1 MGGHRVECSVRS
13 DRVPLRLGP
22 REIRLSGAR
31 RVVDDHWLPAMGR
44 TARLTV
50 REWSVNMGFF
60 DRLANVWK
68 GFLSLWVSDI
78 ESRNPEAVYEAAID
92 ERVRKHRDL
101 KKAVSGI
108 VYLRNKLSNERELK
122 EVMAQL
128 PVAIEDG
135 EDEVALVLIQ
145 KKDELTAQ
153 IESLSAEL
161 RKVSDQ
167 AEEAKSGLL
176 AFQSE
181 IEKLKREKEQMLA
194 KKANAEARIQIQ
206 DTLDGLSTDADVK
219 ALDNVREH
227 ISKLQ
232 AEADIGSEIK
242 GDSLDAKLAKIKEK
256 AANSSARSQLDEMKR
271 QMASRQAAAE
281 GASGVKKSI

>member
-1 MGGHRVECSVRS
+1 
-13 DRVPLRLGP
+13 
-22 REIRLSGAR
+22 
-31 RVVDDHWLPAMGR
+31 
-44 TARLTV
+44 
-50 REWSVNMGFF
+50 MGFF
-60 DRLANVWK
+60 DRLANIWR

-92 ERVRKHRDL
+92 ERVRKHREL

-108 VYLRNKLSNERELK
+108 VYLRNKLSNELEAKERDLK
-122 EVMAQL
+122 EVMTQL

-145 KKDELTAQ
+145 KKDELTGQ
-153 IESLSAEL
+153 IETLSDEL
-161 RKVSDQ
+161 KKVSDQ

-181 IEKLKREKEQMLA
+181 IEKLKREKEQMVA

-206 DTLDGLSTDADVK
+206 ETLDGLSTDADVK

-232 AEADIGSEIK
+232 AEADIGSEIQ
-242 GDSLDAKLAKIKEK
+242 GDSLDAKLQRIKEK
-256 AANSSARSQLDEMKR
+256 AANSSAKSQLEEMKK
-271 QMASRQAAAE
+271 QMAARRQAQAE
-281 GASGVKKSI
+281 GVKKTI

>member
-1 MGGHRVECSVRS
+1 
-13 DRVPLRLGP
+13 
-22 REIRLSGAR
+22 
-31 RVVDDHWLPAMGR
+31 
-44 TARLTV
+44 
-50 REWSVNMGFF
+50 MGFF
-60 DRLANVWK
+60 DRLANVWR
-68 GFLSLWVSDI
+68 GFLSLWISDI
-78 ESRNPEAVYEAAID
+78 ENRNPEAVYESAID
-92 ERVRKHRDL
+92 ERVRKHREL

-108 VYLRNKLSNERELK
+108 VYLRNKLSTELETKERELK
-122 EVMAQL
+122 EVMTQL

-145 KKDELTAQ
+145 KKDELTKD

-161 RKVSDQ
+161 KKVSDQ
-167 AEEAKSGLL
+167 AEDAKAGLL
-176 AFQSE
+176 SFQAE

-206 DTLDGLSTDADVK
+206 ETLDGLSTEADVK

-232 AEADIGSEIK
+232 AEADIGSEIA

-256 AANSSARSQLDEMKR
+256 AANSSARAQLSEMKR
-271 QMASRQAAAE
+271 QMESRKQSAAE
-281 GASGVKKSI
+281 GGVKKTI